1 MAEQQVQETNDE
13 ILKTPSEIKEALS
26 EKTSEKPEVAENGED
41 TSKSEEKTDLKKNIE
56 GVPVDK
62 DGKRP
67 SDNTIDF
74 EKLKEILPEDAFN
87 QIEKRFKSLYKQ
99 VKRQDAYLDTLQA
112 DFSTKIDALSVKDK
126 QKDKNV
132 ENLASVVA
140 ELSTKDTSAKQ
151 LGKVNAL
158 KTQIAQ
164 AYQDMDF
171 DKVADLTVQLTQT
184 VAQPAPKLEIPE
196 PKKEEVK
203 ETKEEVKA
211 EPLATFSPREQSY
224 LQGWINEVDDKN
236 ELVRPWAQSYH
247 PMYNYA
253 FQQTSAML
261 QHPSLKG
268 ADLDTILGQ
277 VDTIMDAQLNPKQ
290 EVKETKAEQ
299 KQVTPEPLTA
309 DTNIRTKKSEDKV
322 TLDRDQQLVAE
333 RLYSRLS
340 PKEAHEK
347 YRGSVIKLNK
357 LGK

>member
-1 MAEQQVQETNDE
+1 MAEQVQETNDE
-13 ILKTPSEIKEALS
+13 ILKSPSEIKEALS
-26 EKTSEKPEVAENGED
+26 EKTEVVENGED
-41 TSKSEEKTDLKKNIE
+41 TSEAEQTTDLKKNIE

-62 DGKRP
+62 EGKRP
-67 SDNTIDF
+67 SENTIDF
-74 EKLKEILPEDAFN
+74 EKLKEVLPEDQFN

-99 VKRQDAYLDTLQA
+99 VKRQDAYLDTLQV
-112 DFSTKIDALSVKDK
+112 DFSSKIDALSVKDK

-132 ENLASVVA
+132 ENLTSVVA

-151 LGKVNAL
+151 QMEVNAL
-158 KTQIAQ
+158 TKDLSQ

-171 DKVADLTVQLTQT
+171 DKVADLTAKLAQKA
-184 VAQPAPKLEIPE
+184 AQPAPKLETPE
-196 PKKEEVK
+196 LKKEEVK
-203 ETKEEVKA
+203 ETKEEVKGD
-211 EPLATFSPREQSY
+211 PLATFSPREQSY
-224 LQGWINEVDDKN
+224 LQDWINEVNDQG
-236 ELVRPWAQSYH
+236 ELTRPWAQSYH

-261 QHPSLKG
+261 QHPSLKN

-277 VDTIMDAQLNPKQ
+277 VDTIMDAQLNPKEQ
-290 EVKETKAEQ
+290 VKETKTEQ

-309 DTNIRTKKSEDKV
+309 DPNIRTKKNEDKI

-333 RLYSRLS
+333 RLYSKLS